1 MSQTSVQPPLEF
13 IPPALNPFV
22 VRTLYALLPYW
33 LKLSTPIA
41 DIQTEN
47 VEQLVDLYRDFQAG
61 KARFLLAFRH
71 PSIYDGLC
79 MGYLLSQS
87 VPQVA
92 RQKNIALK
100 FPTHTY
106 FLYDRGIPLWAGSAV
121 GWLLPRLGG
130 ISLRRGKPDRL
141 SLRTSRELFAKGVL
155 PLMAAPEGATNGH
168 NEIVSP
174 LEPGIAQMGFWCVE
188 DLLEAGRSEKVF
200 IVPIGIR
207 YRYREAPWSALE
219 QLLTQMEHDTGLRE
233 DTNPDDFYQ
242 RLMRIGEELLTQ
254 MEQLYTNFYHQD
266 LPVLEQPDFNG
277 RLQRLLEVALKVAE
291 QHFDL
296 MPKGSII
303 DRCRRIEQAGWD
315 CIYREDL
322 KGKPALSPVEKG
334 LADRVAEEANLRMWH
349 MRLVESF
356 VAVTGAYIREK
367 PTAER
372 FAETVLIAANTIQRM
387 KGENSFEQPNL
398 GKQSVRMVVGQ
409 PLLVNQYWE
418 TYKASRQGAKQAVT
432 DLTRELQG
440 ALEDMLT

>member
-1 MSQTSVQPPLEF
+1 
-13 IPPALNPFV
+13 
-22 VRTLYALLPYW
+22 
-33 LKLSTPIA
+33 
-41 DIQTEN
+41 
-47 VEQLVDLYRDFQAG
+47 
-61 KARFLLAFRH
+61 
-71 PSIYDGLC
+71 
-79 MGYLLSQS
+79 
-87 VPQVA
+87 
-92 RQKNIALK
+92 
-100 FPTHTY
+100 
-106 FLYDRGIPLWAGSAV
+106 
-121 GWLLPRLGG
+121 
-130 ISLRRGKPDRL
+130 
-141 SLRTSRELFAKGVL
+141 
-155 PLMAAPEGATNGH
+155 MAAPEGATNGH

-219 QLLTQMEHDTGLRE
+219 QLLTQMEHDIGLRE
-233 DTNPDDFYQ
+233 DANPDDFYQ

>member
-1 MSQTSVQPPLEF
+1 MPQTSVQPPLEF
-13 IPPALNPFV
+13 VPPVLNPFL
-22 VRTLYALLPYW
+22 VRTTHALLPYW

-47 VEQLVDLYRDFQAG
+47 VERLVDLYRDFQGG

-71 PSIYDGLC
+71 PSTYDALC

-100 FPTHTY
+100 FPTHAY

-130 ISLRRGKPDRL
+130 ISLRRGKPDRM
-141 SLRTSRELFAKGVL
+141 SLRTSRELFATGAL

-188 DLLEAGRSEKVF
+188 DLLDAGRSEKVF

-219 QLLTQMEHDTGLRE
+219 QLLTQMEGDTGLHE
-233 DTNPDDFYQ
+233 DTNMDRYQ
-242 RLMRIGEELLTQ
+242 RLNRIGEQLLTQ

-266 LPVLEQPDFNG
+266 LPELEQPDFNG
-277 RLQRLLEVALKVAE
+277 RLQRLLQVALKVAE

-296 MPKGSII
+296 SPKGSII

-315 CIYREDL
+315 CIYREDF
-322 KGKPALSPVEKG
+322 KGKPTFSPVAKG

-356 VAVTGAYIREK
+356 VAVTGAYIREN
-367 PTAER
+367 PTADR
-372 FAETVLIAANTIQRM
+372 FAETALIAAQTIQRM
-387 KGENSFEQPNL
+387 KGDNPFEQPNL
-398 GKQSVRMVVGQ
+398 GKQEARMVVGQ
-409 PLLVNQYWE
+409 PLLVNQYWD
-418 TYKASRQGAKQAVT
+418 TYQASRQGAKQAVT

-440 ALEDMLT
+440 SLEDMLI